1 MFNVWIMLG
10 HREHLGPAGHVFGR
24 VSGAHLAAS
33 HRRGRSRICRG
44 DKVGFERDSLFLSY
58 FEFCEIYCVKI
69 VFLIFFL
76 F

>member
-33 HRRGRSRICRG
+33 HRRGRSRSRIAG
-44 DKVGFERDSLFLSY
+44 EIMVGFERDSFLVK
-58 FEFCEIYCVKI
+58 FCEI
-69 VFLIFFL
+69 
-76 F
+76 